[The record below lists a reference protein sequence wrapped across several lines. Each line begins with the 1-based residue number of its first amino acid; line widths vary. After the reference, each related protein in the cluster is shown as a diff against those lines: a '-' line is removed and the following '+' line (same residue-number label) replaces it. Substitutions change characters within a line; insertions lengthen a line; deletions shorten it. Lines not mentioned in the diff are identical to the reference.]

1 MLKQSHELVA
11 DMLRK
16 YFPNTIVLIT
26 FGNNDC
32 KFHYDAPHLEEKK
45 EFYNFLY
52 DLWFNKHPAN
62 SKIVFDNHTFNDGG
76 YYRFDFNDKITF
88 LSFNSLPYN
97 IK

>member
-1 MLKQSHELVA
+1 
-11 DMLRK
+11 MLRK

-32 KFHYDAPHLEEKK
+32 KYHYDAPHQEEKK
-45 EFYNFLY
+45 EFYNFLF

-62 SKIVFDNHTFNDGG
+62 SKILFDNLTFYDGG

-88 LSFNSLPYN
+88 LAFNSLPYN